1 MALARHDL
9 NTTWDQLVIA
19 VVIPAVLFGTSA
31 VTLCII
37 TYAVRVDDDARMRC
51 KYFCH
56 SPSLENETDLTEMM
70 SRYEVSSPESD
81 RGIGNRRRGEDNT

>member
-1 MALARHDL
+1 MTLARHDL
-9 NTTWDQLVIA
+9 NTTWNQLVVA
-19 VVIPAVLFGTSA
+19 VFIPSFLFVTSA

-37 TYAVRVDDDARMRC
+37 THAVRVDDDTRMRC

-56 SPSLENETDLTEMM
+56 SPSMEHGTDLTEMM